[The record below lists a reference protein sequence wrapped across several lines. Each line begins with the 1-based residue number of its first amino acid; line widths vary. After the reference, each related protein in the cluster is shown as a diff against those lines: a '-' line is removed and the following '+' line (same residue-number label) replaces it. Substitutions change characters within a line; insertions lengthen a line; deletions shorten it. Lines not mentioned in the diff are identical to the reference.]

1 MNQNPAGNGG
11 KIIAR
16 RQQLSRDEM
25 GANCEESAGGRENGY
40 DWMSG
45 EGERGSD
52 LASLPTI
59 QLKYAIMGE
68 RET

>member
-16 RQQLSRDEM
+16 RQQLRGDEM

-40 DWMSG
+40 DWMLG
-45 EGERGSD
+45 EG
-52 LASLPTI
+52 
-59 QLKYAIMGE
+59 AIWL
-68 RET
+68 RYQQFN

>member
-1 MNQNPAGNGG
+1 MNQNPAGNRG

-16 RQQLSRDEM
+16 RQQLRGDEM

-40 DWMSG
+40 DWMLG
-45 EGERGSD
+45 EGRGSD

-59 QLKYAIMGE
+59 QLKYAIM
-68 RET
+68 